1 MPTGNTWP
9 ISGALRQS
17 LANSNSVTLCNP
29 HTDSN
34 TAAYS
39 YSHGNTHC
47 YCYSDGYGNSHSYS
61 TANAHAEDHADPER
75 ASNSATEI
83 QSLIPE

>member
-1 MPTGNTWP
+1 MPTGNTWA

-17 LANSNSVTLCNP
+17 LANSNRNTVCNT
-29 HTDSN
+29 HANSN

-47 YCYSDGYGNSHSYS
+47 YSDGYGNSYSYS
-61 TANAHAEDHADPER
+61 TANAHAEDHADPEKS
-75 ASNSATEI
+75 SNSAAEI
-83 QSLIPE
+83 QSLISD